1 MKTVLI
7 TGGSGFIGSN
17 LCRRLVDEEYNVI
30 CVDNN
35 YTGRMCNIENLL
47 AKKNFKFIL
56 HDITQPLETAEKID
70 YIYNLAC
77 PASPPAYQGKH
88 AIETTKTCVIGSLN
102 MLELAKK
109 QQAVILQASTSEI
122 YGEPQVHP
130 QTEDYFG
137 NVNPIGIRSC
147 YDEGKRCAE
156 SLFFSYQRVYGLPI
170 KIVRIFNTYGPNMR
184 NDDGRIVSNFICQML
199 QNKDVTVYGSGNQ
212 TRSFCYVDDTVE
224 CLIRMMQSATTFTG
238 PVNVGNPQEHTI
250 NEIADIL
257 AAKIPTKSKI
267 VYMKLPADD
276 PTKRKPD
283 ISKAQA
289 VLGWNPQISLDEG
302 LDRTITYFKHDLLR

>member
-1 MKTVLI
+1 
-7 TGGSGFIGSN
+7 
-17 LCRRLVDEEYNVI
+17 
-30 CVDNN
+30 
-35 YTGRMCNIENLL
+35 
-47 AKKNFKFIL
+47 
-56 HDITQPLETAEKID
+56 
-70 YIYNLAC
+70 
-77 PASPPAYQGKH
+77 
-88 AIETTKTCVIGSLN
+88 
-102 MLELAKK
+102 
-109 QQAVILQASTSEI
+109 
-122 YGEPQVHP
+122 
-130 QTEDYFG
+130 
-137 NVNPIGIRSC
+137 
-147 YDEGKRCAE
+147 
-156 SLFFSYQRVYGLPI
+156 
-170 KIVRIFNTYGPNMR
+170 MR

-224 CLIRMMQSATTFTG
+224 CLIRMMQSAATFTG

-267 VYMKLPADD
+267 VHRELPADD

>member
-1 MKTVLI
+1 
-7 TGGSGFIGSN
+7 
-17 LCRRLVDEEYNVI
+17 
-30 CVDNN
+30 
-35 YTGRMCNIENLL
+35 
-47 AKKNFKFIL
+47 
-56 HDITQPLETAEKID
+56 
-70 YIYNLAC
+70 
-77 PASPPAYQGKH
+77 
-88 AIETTKTCVIGSLN
+88 
-102 MLELAKK
+102 
-109 QQAVILQASTSEI
+109 
-122 YGEPQVHP
+122 
-130 QTEDYFG
+130 
-137 NVNPIGIRSC
+137 
-147 YDEGKRCAE
+147 
-156 SLFFSYQRVYGLPI
+156 
-170 KIVRIFNTYGPNMR
+170 
-184 NDDGRIVSNFICQML
+184 ML

-267 VYMKLPADD
+267 VYRELPADD